1 LVNFALSEEKNLN
14 AVTRIG
20 FFACVVVGA
29 APALCGADDQ
39 HAVVSKEELVSR
51 YPGLTLDS
59 IHEGPIPGFY
69 EVDSGK
75 NVRYVSID
83 GRFMIRGDIVD
94 LSNQANLTEARRAK
108 IRADMFAGIDP
119 TNEIVFSPKD
129 GNVKY
134 RVIVFTDVDCAY
146 CREFHRGIAEVN
158 ALGIEVRYVS
168 YPRTGPNTESW
179 TKAERVWCAA
189 DRKAALTQAK
199 LGAEPPAVADCKS
212 TPVADEYELGR
223 KVGLTGTP
231 GLYSETG
238 VELGGYL
245 APKELLAQL
254 QAMSSP
260 K

>member
-1 LVNFALSEEKNLN
+1 
-14 AVTRIG
+14 
-20 FFACVVVGA
+20 VGTT
-29 APALCGADDQ
+29 PAWCGADDQ
-39 HAVVSKEELVSR
+39 RTVVSKEELVSR
-51 YPGLTLDS
+51 YPGLTVDA
-59 IHEGPIPGFY
+59 IHDAPIPGYY
-69 EVDSGK
+69 EIDSGK
-75 NVRYVSID
+75 NIRYVSTD

-94 LSNQANLTEARRAK
+94 LSNQANLTEGRRAK
-108 IRADMFAGIDP
+108 IRAEMLASIDP
-119 TNEIVFSPKD
+119 ANAIVFSPKD

-168 YPRTGPNTESW
+168 YPRTGPNSESW

-189 DRKAALTQAK
+189 DRKTALTQAK

-212 TPVADEYELGR
+212 TPIAAEYELGR

-231 GLYSETG
+231 GLYAETG
-238 VELGGYL
+238 EELGGYL

-254 QAMSSP
+254 QAISTA